1 MAIIQYASLFFGVLI
16 ILYMI
21 FVILTNFIM
30 LAIAVLRLRKEQLLD
45 KSEVTEQY
53 INSFNSKPISIIV
66 PAYNE
71 EVGIID
77 SVHSLLNLRYPE
89 TEIIIINDGSTDH
102 TQQIVIDYFKMIPVN
117 REIRADLVTTNIVQ
131 IFQSTIHPN
140 CLLVEKVNGGKAD
153 ALNVG
158 INVSKYPYFC
168 TIDGDSILDETSLL
182 HVMQPIVLSDGDVIA
197 TGGNVRIA
205 NDMHMRLGSVLS
217 AQISKNYLVLMQIIE
232 YLRAFLMGRIALSE
246 FNLVLIISGAFGVFS
261 KKWVI
266 EAGGYKTDIIGEDME
281 LVVRLHRIIREKG
294 GKHRIEF
301 VPEPVCWTEAPQS
314 FAVLRR
320 QRRRW
325 YQGLLE
331 SLTAHIKMAFNPKYG
346 RIGLISFPYF
356 IIVEALGP
364 IIELCGYIYMLFAFF
379 LGNIYY
385 EMAILLLLLFI
396 IYGVLLSILAILF
409 EAWSVNQYPKIVD
422 LLRMILM
429 AFTEI
434 FWYRPLTLIW
444 RLEGLLHFIFK
455 KKEWGNMERKGFSKK
470 GTSV

>member
-1 MAIIQYASLFFGVLI
+1 MSILQYILLFFGGAIVF
-16 ILYMI
+16 YMVFI
-21 FVILTNFIM
+21 ILTNFLM
-30 LAIAVLRLRKEQLLD
+30 LAIAIFRLRKEHLLD
-45 KSEVTEQY
+45 KSEVNEHF
-53 INSFNSKPISIIV
+53 INAFNSKPVSIIV

-77 SVHSLLNLRYPE
+77 SIHSLLSLRYPE
-89 TEIIIINDGSTDH
+89 TEIIIVNDGSTDG
-102 TQQIVIDYFKMIPVN
+102 TQQIVIDYFKMVPIDRKV
-117 REIRADLVTTNIVQ
+117 RTGLATKKVIQL
-131 IFQSTIHPN
+131 FQSTIHPN
-140 CLLVEKVNGGKAD
+140 CLLVAKENGGKAD

-205 NDMHMRLGSVLS
+205 NDMDMRLGSLLS
-217 AQISKNYLVLMQIIE
+217 TQLSKNYLVLMQIIE

-266 EAGGYKTDIIGEDME
+266 EAGGYRADIIGEDME
-281 LVVRLHRIIREKG
+281 LVVRLHRTIREKG
-294 GKHRIEF
+294 NKHRIEF

-331 SLTAHIKMAFNPKYG
+331 SLTAHKKMACNPKYG
-346 RIGLISFPYF
+346 RIGLVAFPYF
-356 IIVEALGP
+356 VLVEALGP
-364 IIELCGYIYMLFAFF
+364 IIELSGYIYMIFAFF
-379 LGNIYY
+379 SGDIYY
-385 EMAILLLLLFI
+385 ETAFLLLLLFV
-396 IYGVLLSILAILF
+396 IYGVLLSILAVLF
-409 EAWSVNQYPKIVD
+409 EAWSVNQYPKISD
-422 LLRMILM
+422 LLRLVLISL
-429 AFTEI
+429 TEM

-455 KKEWGNMERKGFSKK
+455 KKEWGKMERRGFSKK

>member
-1 MAIIQYASLFFGVLI
+1 M
-16 ILYMI
+16 
-21 FVILTNFIM
+21 LTV
-30 LAIAVLRLRKEQLLD
+30 AVLRLQKKQLLD
-45 KSEVTEQY
+45 KTEITEQY

-77 SVHSLLNLRYPE
+77 SIHSLLNLRYPE
-89 TEIIIINDGSTDH
+89 TEILVINDGSTDH
-102 TQQIVIDYFKMIPVN
+102 TQQVVIDYFKMVPIQ
-117 REIRADLVTTNIVQ
+117 REIRTDLMTTNVVQ
-131 IFQSTIHPN
+131 IYQSTIHPN
-140 CLLVEKVNGGKAD
+140 CLLVEKENGGKAD

-158 INVSKYPYFC
+158 INISKYPYFC
-168 TIDGDSILDETSLL
+168 TIDGDSLLDETSLL
-182 HVMQPIVLSDGDVIA
+182 HVMQPIILSDGEVIA

-205 NDMHMRLGSVLS
+205 NDMHMRLGSLLS
-217 AQISKNYLVLMQIIE
+217 TQISKNYLVLMQIVE

-246 FNLVLIISGAFGVFS
+246 FNLVLIISGAFGIFS

-266 EAGGYKTDIIGEDME
+266 ETGGYRADIIGEDME
-281 LVVRLHRIIREKG
+281 LVVRLHRAIREKG

-314 FAVLRR
+314 FSVLRR

-331 SLTAHIKMAFNPKYG
+331 SLTVHIKMALNPKYG
-346 RIGLISFPYF
+346 RIGLIAFPYF

-364 IIELCGYIYMLFAFF
+364 IIELGGYIYMIIAFF
-379 LGNIYY
+379 LGEIYY
-385 EMAILLLLLFI
+385 EMALLMLLLFI

-409 EAWSVNQYPKIVD
+409 EAWSVNQYPKISN

-429 AFTEI
+429 SFTEI

-444 RLEGLLHFIFK
+444 RLEGLFHFLTK
-455 KKEWGNMERKGFSKK
+455 KKEWGQMERKGISKK
-470 GTSV
+470 ETSA